1 MHPPHRPIG
10 LKNSALLF
18 IHQRVALKFVV
29 YLDKTSTRIIDK
41 DHCILIHEFDIIHS
55 SENLF
60 YTYRNYVKQY
70 QQSQSSKEVAM
81 NEQAENLVQVKSHD
95 VKVRTIVFMI
105 YCLCAAGCYGIES
118 MISATGPGLTL
129 ILLITVPFVW
139 GLPMALSSVEL
150 GSARPI
156 EGGFYRWIQEALGE
170 FWGFQAGWWK
180 TLANFL
186 DSSVYIILAGSYFS
200 LMVDAGDMVRYAFQ
214 VVMIGFFVFINL
226 RGVKESGKV
235 STTIGLLILAM
246 FILITVVG
254 FLNVN
259 YSPFDPMIVP
269 GETFFTSLG
278 AGIAIAIWLYSGY
291 EAMSAIGD
299 EVKDK
304 RVIPKATLIAVPL
317 IALSYILPTASGLA
331 SVGNWDLWQEGIGEE
346 AVGYGT
352 VLTQNLGSSLW
363 VIPFGIVAILASG
376 SIYNSW
382 MTAGTRVLFA
392 MSDDNLAPKFIH
404 RVNKKYGVPYIPVL
418 IMAAT
423 NLILCSFEFTVVLV
437 LEVLLIIAT
446 QCLLFITMMVMRVK
460 KPEMERPFKIPGP
473 KGFIF
478 IYFSIP
484 LLVAIVA
491 YLLNGTDYF
500 LGGLIG
506 LATGPLMY
514 FIWKRMYGGLNKTDP
529 EAHPLNP
536 RTKLGLGDMYNIA
549 IFFVLLFV
557 LGLLGSL
564 FLPWYEGSW
573 GPEYYLEEYGFDL
586 FVPMLNGIRA
596 LAVVGFIGA
605 ILFFILGKK
614 LEGKK

>member
-1 MHPPHRPIG
+1 M
-10 LKNSALLF
+10 
-18 IHQRVALKFVV
+18 
-29 YLDKTSTRIIDK
+29 
-41 DHCILIHEFDIIHS
+41 E
-55 SENLF
+55 
-60 YTYRNYVKQY
+60 
-70 QQSQSSKEVAM
+70 SQPK
-81 NEQAENLVQVKSHD
+81 VQVKSYD
-95 VKVRTIVFMI
+95 VKVSTIVFMI

-118 MISATGPGLTL
+118 MIPMAGPGLTL
-129 ILLITVPFVW
+129 ILLMVIPFVW
-139 GLPMALSSVEL
+139 GLPMALSAVEL
-150 GSARPI
+150 GSARPV

-200 LMVDAGDMVRYAFQ
+200 LMAGANDMLRYAFQ
-214 VVMIGFFVFINL
+214 VAMIAVFVWINL
-226 RGVKESGKV
+226 RGVRESGKV
-235 STTIGLLILAM
+235 STTIGILILIM
-246 FILITVVG
+246 FIFIAIVG
-254 FLNVN
+254 FLNVRFN
-259 YSPFDPMIVP
+259 PFEPMIVP

-278 AGIAIAIWLYSGY
+278 GGIAIAIWLYSGY
-291 EAMSAIGD
+291 EAMSAIGG

-304 RVIPKATLIAVPL
+304 KVIPKATIIAVPL
-317 IALSYILPTASGLA
+317 IALTYIIPTAAGIA
-331 SVGNWDLWQEGIGEE
+331 SVGNWESWQEGIGEE

-352 VLTQNLGSSLW
+352 VLTQNLGSEIW
-363 VIPFGIVAILASG
+363 IIPFGIVAILSAG

-404 RVNKKYGVPYIPVL
+404 RVNKKYGVPFVPVL

-460 KPEMERPFKIPGP
+460 KPDMERPFKVPGP

-478 IYFSIP
+478 VYFSIP
-484 LLVAIVA
+484 LFVAVIA

-506 LATGPLMY
+506 LLTGPVLY
-514 FIWKRMYGGLNKTDP
+514 FVWKRMYGGLHKT
-529 EAHPLNP
+529 NP
-536 RTKLGLGDMYNIA
+536 REHPVNPKTRLAVGDMYNIS
-549 IFFVLLFV
+549 IFFVIMCV
-557 LGLLGSL
+557 LGVLGSF

-573 GPEYYLEEYGFDL
+573 GPEYYLDVYGADL
-586 FVPMLNGIRA
+586 FASMLAGIRI
-596 LAVVGFIGA
+596 LAGVGLAGA
-605 ILFFILGKK
+605 IVFRILGKK
-614 LEGKK
+614 LEMNK